1 MILGVRFTNVKKN
14 IALIM
19 KIQPHDRLT
28 YEKGGILKKVDG
40 KINRLSIDFKNFFL
54 LKRHSRHVKRLIIS
68 SFSIFLHDIKN
79 PLTLEHL
86 NKTYEMTVKFTEI
99 AIEKIG
105 TNSQLYDIQNHLF
118 NLLNNYKKSTF
129 MQMKTLRQVKKAV
142 DLSLKNP
149 LDSLSDALL
158 YSGQDHAVKTKL
170 GASGSYLIKGSR
182 RYVAGVFKP
191 FDEEIGAP
199 NNPFKK
205 SYRGSLASRLF
216 FYNIHPGSGIF
227 REVAAYRVSQL
238 LDLNI
243 VPPTC
248 FARFKSKSFYQKSE
262 GFFFKESKMK
272 EGSFQEFYAGYLH
285 LWEMPRTIIESIT
298 QDQMQRVLILDIII
312 GNMDRNYGNLLTDGK
327 STIAIDH
334 ALSFATVHQVVGLQ
348 DIKDAPQ
355 YQTPIQPWLANKV
368 LNISLPKLKSILKNE
383 CFIEEKAIAC
393 MLIRLK
399 ILQECIKNKKNAT
412 DILKLI
418 NSRDK

>member
-1 MILGVRFTNVKKN
+1 
-14 IALIM
+14 
-19 KIQPHDRLT
+19 
-28 YEKGGILKKVDG
+28 
-40 KINRLSIDFKNFFL
+40 
-54 LKRHSRHVKRLIIS
+54 
-68 SFSIFLHDIKN
+68 
-79 PLTLEHL
+79 
-86 NKTYEMTVKFTEI
+86 
-99 AIEKIG
+99 
-105 TNSQLYDIQNHLF
+105 
-118 NLLNNYKKSTF
+118 
-129 MQMKTLRQVKKAV
+129 
-142 DLSLKNP
+142 
-149 LDSLSDALL
+149 
-158 YSGQDHAVKTKL
+158 
-170 GASGSYLIKGSR
+170 
-182 RYVAGVFKP
+182 
-191 FDEEIGAP
+191 
-199 NNPFKK
+199 
-205 SYRGSLASRLF
+205 
-216 FYNIHPGSGIF
+216 
-227 REVAAYRVSQL
+227 VAAYRVSQL